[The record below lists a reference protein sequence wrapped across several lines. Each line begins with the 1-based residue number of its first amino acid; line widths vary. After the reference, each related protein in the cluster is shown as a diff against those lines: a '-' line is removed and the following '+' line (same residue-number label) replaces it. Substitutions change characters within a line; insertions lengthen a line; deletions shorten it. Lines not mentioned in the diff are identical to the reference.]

1 MLSGQHLTTLVAV
14 VEEQSF
20 GAAAARLGITQSAVS
35 QRIRALEQRVG
46 HVVVTREGPC
56 RPTDQGSVLLG
67 LARGVATLEA
77 EALGRLADGAGP
89 APVLDVGVNAD
100 SLATWFGS
108 VIAAAAGWG
117 DGTRLRLQVD
127 DENPTADLLRAGAVL
142 GAVTTDPEPVQGC
155 AVEYLGYMRYLPV
168 CTPEFARRWNR
179 GGWWRWR
186 EMPVVQFDLR
196 KDDLQNR
203 VLRWHG
209 VTADPGTVDY
219 PPAHR
224 IPSSEGFA
232 HAVRVGLGWGS
243 LPEAQLGDALDRG
256 DLVRV
261 GERPVDVKLFWQSWR
276 LHTRATGRLT
286 DAIHAAAAVDLR

>member
-1 MLSGQHLTTLVAV
+1 MLNGQHLATLVAV

-20 GAAAARLGITQSAVS
+20 GAAASRLRITQSAVS
-35 QRIRALEQRVG
+35 QRIRALEQQVG

-56 RPTDQGSVLLG
+56 LPTDQGSILLG

-77 EALGRLADGAGP
+77 DALGRLAGGSGA
-89 APVLDVGVNAD
+89 ARLDVGVNAD
-100 SLATWFGS
+100 SLATWFGE
-108 VIAAAAGWG
+108 VIAAVARWD
-117 DGTRLRLQVD
+117 DGTQLRLQVD
-127 DENPTADLLRAGAVL
+127 DEHHTADLLRAGTVL

-155 AVEYLGYMRYLPV
+155 AVEYLGFMRYLPV
-168 CTPEFARRWNR
+168 CTGEFAARWQR
-179 GGWWRWR
+179 GGRWRWR

-209 VTADPGTVDY
+209 VTAEPGATDY
-219 PPAHR
+219 PPAQR

-261 GERPVDVKLFWQSWR
+261 GDRPVDVKLYWQSWR
-276 LHTRATGRLT
+276 LHTRATGRLA
-286 DAIHAAAAVDLR
+286 DAIHAAAAVHLR